1 MARDDTAMRVA
12 LKPPVD
18 LEWTLDRFVRY
29 GDDPANRI
37 EPDGSLVRVVSD
49 GTGAP
54 VAVRVG
60 QAGDGIDVEASGPV
74 DEVLLDR
81 LRRSLGDAW
90 DLAALAPVARR
101 EPALAAAHLGRPPL
115 ILDGFEALVTA
126 ITAQQ
131 VSMSAA
137 RGVRARL
144 IATYGRAVGFAHA
157 FPRAVDLAG
166 AAPDDLRALGLSQR
180 KAEYITGLATLV
192 ADGVFDPAALEDL
205 DDEAVVEAICA
216 IRGLGR
222 WTAEWHIL
230 RTLGRPDSLPA
241 GDLGVR
247 KLMERLAG
255 EPLDEAGVRRV
266 GERLRPVRGL
276 ATMLL
281 LRST

>member
-1 MARDDTAMRVA
+1 MAMHVA
-12 LKPPVD
+12 LNPPVD
-18 LEWTLDRFVRY
+18 LAWTLDRFVRY
-29 GDDPANRI
+29 GNDPANRI
-37 EPDGSLVRVVSD
+37 EPDGALVRVVVD
-49 GTGAP
+49 GAGSP
-54 VAVRVG
+54 VAVRVR
-60 QAGDGIDVEASGPV
+60 QAGDGIDVEASAPV
-74 DEVLLDR
+74 DEVVLDR

-90 DLAALAPVARR
+90 DLDALAPVARR
-101 EPALAAAHLGRPPL
+101 EPALATAHIGRPPL
-115 ILDGFEALVTA
+115 VLDGFEALVTA

-144 IATYGRAVGFAHA
+144 IATYGRSVAFAHA
-157 FPRAVDLAG
+157 FPRAADLAG
-166 AAPDDLRALGLSQR
+166 VAPDDLRALGLSQR
-180 KAEYITGLATLV
+180 KAEYITGLASLV
-192 ADGVFDPAALEDL
+192 AEGVFDPEALHDL
-205 DDEAVVEAICA
+205 DDEGVIDAICA

-230 RTLGRPDSLPA
+230 RTLGRPDGLPA

-247 KLMERLAG
+247 KMMERLAG

-281 LRST
+281 LRSA